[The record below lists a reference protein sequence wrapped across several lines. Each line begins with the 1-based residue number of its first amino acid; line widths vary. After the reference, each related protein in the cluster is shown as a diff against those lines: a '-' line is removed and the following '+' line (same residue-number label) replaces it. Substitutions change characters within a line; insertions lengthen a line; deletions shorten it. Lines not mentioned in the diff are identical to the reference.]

1 MNPAPVSD
9 IEALL
14 QQGIQQHKQGEL
26 AQAEQYYRRVLEQ
39 QPENAAAAHYLGL
52 IARESGKLETA
63 CQFFH
68 QALAHSERDAVLH
81 YNLALTR
88 QQLGQAAAAIHHY
101 RQALV
106 IKPDFPQAYNN
117 LGVLLNEA
125 GEHAAAAKALRQALQ
140 QDPRRVESFYNL
152 VYTQRFA
159 SLPEESTQMQH
170 LLAEAALAPQ
180 ARLKLHFALGKLH
193 DDVGQYATA
202 FEHYRQ
208 GNALKQARFDGERFT
223 AFVSELMAVFSA
235 EFFARRQDFGEADS
249 RPTFIVGMP
258 RSGTTLVEQI
268 LVAHPLAHSA
278 GELDYMQ
285 QIAAAMPRITGQNTP
300 SPQCFR
306 QLDRATARTLA
317 LDYLQQRTAQ
327 APAARCLIDKTPL
340 NFIHLGLIALLFPR
354 ARIIHLRRDARDTC
368 LSCYFHNFSHSHDFS
383 YSLEH
388 LGLFHGQYQRLMQH
402 WQEVLPLD
410 IHHLDYEALVESPA
424 EETARLLA
432 YCQLPEPEAALDHT
446 ANPHAS
452 ITTASLYQA
461 RQPVYRHA
469 VQRWRHYR
477 DFIQPLENALPE

>member
-1 MNPAPVSD
+1 MNPATMVD
-9 IEALL
+9 VEQLL
-14 QQGIQQHKQGEL
+14 QQGIQQHKRGALE
-26 AQAEQYYRRVLEQ
+26 QAEHCYRQVLEQ
-39 QPENAAAAHYLGL
+39 QPENTAAAHYLGL
-52 IARESGKLETA
+52 IARDNGKLETA

-68 QALAHSERDAVLH
+68 QALAHTENDAVLH

-101 RQALV
+101 RQAIA

-117 LGVLLNEA
+117 LGVLLNES
-125 GEHAAAAKALRQALQ
+125 GEHAAAAKALRQALKY
-140 QDPRRVESFYNL
+140 DPCRVESLYNL
-152 VYTQRFA
+152 VYTQRFS
-159 SLPEESTQMQH
+159 SLPEESTQMQR
-170 LLAEAALAPQ
+170 LLAGQDLGPP

-202 FEHYRQ
+202 FEHYHQ
-208 GNALKQARFDGERFT
+208 GNALKQAQFDGARFT
-223 AFVSELMAVFSA
+223 AFISELISVFSA
-235 EFFARRQDFGEADS
+235 DFFARRQDFGDTDP

-268 LVAHPLAHSA
+268 LVSHPLVHSA
-278 GELDYMQ
+278 GELDYLQ
-285 QIAAAMPRITGQNTP
+285 QIAAAMPRITGHNTP
-300 SPQCFR
+300 SPRCFQ
-306 QLDRATARTLA
+306 QLDRDTAHTLA
-317 LDYLQQRTAQ
+317 LDYLRQRTAQ
-327 APAARCLIDKTPL
+327 APAAHCLIDKTPL

-368 LSCYFHNFSHSHDFS
+368 LSCYFHDFSHRHEFS

-402 WQEVLPLD
+402 WQAVLPLE
-410 IHHLDYEALVESPA
+410 IHHIDYEVLVETPA

-432 YCQLPEPEAALDHT
+432 YCQLPEPANGLDHT
-446 ANPHAS
+446 ANQHAS

-469 VQRWRHYR
+469 VHRWRHYR
-477 DFIQPLENALPE
+477 EFIQPLENALPE